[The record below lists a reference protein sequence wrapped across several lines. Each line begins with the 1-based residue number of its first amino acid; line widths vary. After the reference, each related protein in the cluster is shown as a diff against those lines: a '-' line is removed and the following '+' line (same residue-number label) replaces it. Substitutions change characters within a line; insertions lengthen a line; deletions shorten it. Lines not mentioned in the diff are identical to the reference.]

1 MTGITIIRRTRKR
14 GRTMH
19 GPVPR
24 GKKNKRTSRSAATT
38 QLTDILEGHLA
49 QLSPSEQETR
59 IGRAEQRVSELLR
72 ERPSK
77 PGRRR

>member
-1 MTGITIIRRTRKR
+1 
-14 GRTMH
+14 MH

-24 GKKNKRTSRSAATT
+24 GKKKRTSRSAAATE
-38 QLTDILEGHLA
+38 LAEILERHLA
-49 QLSPSEQETR
+49 QLSPSEQEAK

-77 PGRRR
+77 PARRR